1 MFDFTTVF
9 HKHFTSKR
17 EVWLRVI
24 ALPHA
29 AAMNILDTDGKPKRI
44 SILRCN
50 GCYVGLTLS

>member
-29 AAMNILDTDGKPKRI
+29 AAMNYTKRI
-44 SILRCN
+44 SILRGN
-50 GCYVGLTLS
+50 VVGLTLS